1 MHRTLRPVFGAIIT
15 RRNRRPSRS
24 VTIPDRS
31 ERWLIGLALIA
42 AGIVAG
48 TALSG
53 SYQHQY
59 ELLIREG
66 QQHWVA
72 GMQPLSVE
80 GLIACSTLLLWFAG
94 LLRRKAREV
103 WPAYLVLAAGLG
115 QAALMN
121 LASDHH
127 YRWGWIGPEIA
138 IWPAVAFFAGYEMA
152 VWMVRNRP
160 EPAPEP
166 EVTVNEGQTA
176 PDLPPT
182 PAEPPEPEEE
192 PLVTVPRL
200 ILPEYKPMVNGVAR
214 AEPEHTCNDGKG
226 PRGGKKT
233 PGCPR
238 CDALLSGTIAPKGG
252 RR

>member
-1 MHRTLRPVFGAIIT
+1 MAVVGF
-15 RRNRRPSRS
+15 
-24 VTIPDRS
+24 
-31 ERWLIGLALIA
+31 
-42 AGIVAG
+42 
-48 TALSG
+48 SG

-59 ELLIREG
+59 ELNIRYD
-66 QQHWVA
+66 QAHWVA

-80 GLIACSTLLLWFAG
+80 GLIAVSTLLMWFAA
-94 LLRRKAREV
+94 LVEVKRRYIL
-103 WPAYLVLAAGLG
+103 PAYLVLLAGIA

-121 LASDHH
+121 VASDHR
-127 YRWGWIGPEIA
+127 YAWPWLGPEIA
-138 IWPAVAFFAGYEMA
+138 IWPAVAFFASYEMA
-152 VWMVRNRP
+152 VWMIRHRP

-166 EVTVNEGQTA
+166 GVTVNEGRTRGRPG
-176 PDLPPT
+176 PDEPIVPPGEPLRPIEQPDPPPT
-182 PAEPPEPEEE
+182 PEPEPEEE